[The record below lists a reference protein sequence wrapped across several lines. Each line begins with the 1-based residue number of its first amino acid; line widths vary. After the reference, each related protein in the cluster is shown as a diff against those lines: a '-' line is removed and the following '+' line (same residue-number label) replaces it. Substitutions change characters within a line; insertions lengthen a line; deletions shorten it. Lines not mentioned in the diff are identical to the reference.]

1 MVDCYDRA
9 KILLLYTAQYSN
21 EIASAL
27 ETHTV
32 RSNKIGAG
40 SSATGIV
47 SGVAGVVG
55 CGALL
60 FPPVAAAGVPL
71 LIASLVFGGGAT
83 AAQTGDA
90 AVKYF
95 SEPNKLAEKMVALH
109 GMVLSLLRITEV
121 LSYGLLKHLN
131 VNYSV
136 EHLEEGE
143 EEREGEDDDEIISQ
157 RDQLAKEINV
167 LLEKHGVSTTTAL
180 KGVVNGGIVATEI
193 AAVGGTAAA
202 AEAAMST
209 ELSSSASVVGRS
221 SRYFGRVGTTAA
233 SSARF
238 IPIAGG
244 LLSAACVVV
253 EGREL
258 KKTLSRIR
266 EGNPCA
272 MAQQVRTIADEL
284 DMLPDSTILAAEC
297 RRVFEL
303 AEKEKLKKKPTL
315 AKDNSQK
322 QKRDDITIDNVDHG
336 DNQT

>member
-1 MVDCYDRA
+1 M
-9 KILLLYTAQYSN
+9 
-21 EIASAL
+21 
-27 ETHTV
+27 
-32 RSNKIGAG
+32 
-40 SSATGIV
+40 
-47 SGVAGVVG
+47 
-55 CGALL
+55 
-60 FPPVAAAGVPL
+60 
-71 LIASLVFGGGAT
+71 
-83 AAQTGDA
+83 
-90 AVKYF
+90 
-95 SEPNKLAEKMVALH
+95 
-109 GMVLSLLRITEV
+109 
-121 LSYGLLKHLN
+121 
-131 VNYSV
+131 
-136 EHLEEGE
+136 
-143 EEREGEDDDEIISQ
+143 
-157 RDQLAKEINV
+157 
-167 LLEKHGVSTTTAL
+167 STTTAL